1 MRVYNSLENHVF
13 VKSEGC
19 HSKTFTRQTVEVDIA
34 NGFNAGNKQDFTKLN
49 LSIKK
54 WTVTEKYSYIIL
66 CSKNKFIDSLS
77 LMINENVSNETLNKY
92 HKSNETTTD
101 QHKIGESVSFQATL
115 SKAM

>member
-54 WTVTEKYSYIIL
+54 WTVKEKYSYIIL

-77 LMINENVSNETLNKY
+77 LMINENVSNDTLNKY
-92 HKSNETTTD
+92 HKSNETTPD
-101 QHKIGESVSFQATL
+101 QLKIGGSVSFQATL

>member
-54 WTVTEKYSYIIL
+54 WTVKEKYSYIIL

-77 LMINENVSNETLNKY
+77 LMINENVSNDTLNKY
-92 HKSNETTTD
+92 HKSNETTPD
-101 QHKIGESVSFQATL
+101 QQKI
-115 SKAM
+115 